1 MCKLMFCSVQM
12 EASMAPSARIIA
24 YYVFSDSSEEL
35 VVDSLNLEV
44 EGAFDRNQVSC
55 KLSKIY

>member
-1 MCKLMFCSVQM
+1 M

-24 YYVFSDSSEEL
+24 YYVFSDSSEEEL

-55 KLSKIY
+55 KLSKKI